1 MTKDIASIIKM
12 EFERRLIKE
21 SFSRIEKC
29 GDLLTEEEFWR
40 KPNENSNSIGNLVLH
55 LTGNV
60 RQYINTGIAGEKDIR
75 NRDEEFN
82 DNRQVGKIQTIKD
95 LGEVLLSAKNIVD
108 MLDIKSLSEN
118 RRVQG
123 FDETVLSILIHVI
136 EQAKQKGLRRLS
148 LETGSMEFFEP
159 ARLLYEKHGF
169 VYCEPFGDYEL
180 DPNSQFMTLE
190 LS

>member
-1 MTKDIASIIKM
+1 VNIEVDNLERAEVIALLEEHLQDMYSTSPPESVHALDLDKLKAP
-12 EFERRLIKE
+12 EVTFWTGWREKQLLGCAAIKE
-21 SFSRIEKC
+21 
-29 GDLLTEEEFWR
+29 
-40 KPNENSNSIGNLVLH
+40 
-55 LTGNV
+55 
-60 RQYINTGIAGEKDIR
+60 
-75 NRDEEFN
+75 
-82 DNRQVGKIQTIKD
+82 
-95 LGEVLLSAKNIVD
+95 LGEQHAELKSMRTAPSA
-108 MLDIKSLSEN
+108 
-118 RRVQG
+118 RGQG
-123 FDETVLSILIHVI
+123 VASQLLIHVI